1 MTFDELLNS
10 VREGRDV
17 VIPASWGQGRAT
29 FGGLVAALAFDVMAS
44 KVASGRAMRAM
55 QVSFVGPV
63 EPDVPAVFEAE
74 LLREGKAVSQVL
86 GRILQNGETRLACLA
101 SFGGDRESSVQVA
114 PSPAPAAAPVNQCQ
128 ELPYI
133 PGVTPEFTQHIDMRW
148 AFGNMPFSGKGGRD
162 MGGWM
167 QFRETPSALTDAH
180 IVALVDA
187 WPPALLPHL
196 KGPAPASSLSWALEI
211 VHPRPT
217 MKPGEWLLY
226 RATIDQAGAG
236 YGHTHAGIWTESGE
250 LVALSRQ
257 TVTVFG

>member
-44 KVASGRAMRAM
+44 KVAPGRAMRAM

-74 LLREGKAVSQVL
+74 LLREGKAVSQVQ

-114 PSPAPAAAPVNQCQ
+114 PSPAPAAIPVDQCQ

-162 MGGWM
+162 MGAGCS
-167 QFRETPSALTDAH
+167 FERR
-180 IVALVDA
+180 
-187 WPPALLPHL
+187 
-196 KGPAPASSLSWALEI
+196 
-211 VHPRPT
+211 PRP
-217 MKPGEWLLY
+217 
-226 RATIDQAGAG
+226 
-236 YGHTHAGIWTESGE
+236 
-250 LVALSRQ
+250 
-257 TVTVFG
+257 